1 MNRDEF
7 NMLNVGQQVNYINS
21 RLDEDLTLRYVIERE
36 LNLPRSTIRNRFTR
50 NKYVFNK
57 RANKYIKNSEVK
69 YSKLKNNMNL
79 PKDESKK
86 NITGSN
92 IDINQDKTQKTQR
105 SNMNITKSNTVM
117 GPLDC
122 KDKNKSNVNEKDNKF
137 ENIQEGNTNITK
149 SNIGVSLTENE
160 EKNKSKNASNID
172 NNKIKNDKGSNI
184 SMDQLNDENNID
196 AKLEKLR
203 KKIKD
208 NIDMTKYKSD
218 IIESEYKEATEI
230 FNKNNIDETLEN
242 KEGNINITKSNME
255 IYSLE
260 NSEVIGLRKLLKHKD
275 DILSLLDN
283 NHVNKDKDTN
293 INVSQLSGDLK
304 VKTLKIYDSVLKEF
318 NEFIKDHKEL
328 KQQDIVSLAL
338 KEFLERHS

>member
-1 MNRDEF
+1 MNRYEF
-7 NMLNVGQQVNYINS
+7 NMLNVEQQVNYINS
-21 RLDEDLTLRYVIERE
+21 RLDEDLTLRDIIERE
-36 LNLPRSTIRNRFTR
+36 LNLPRSTVRNRFTR
-50 NKYVFNK
+50 NNYVFNK
-57 RANKYIKNSEVK
+57 RENKYIKNSEVK
-69 YSKLKNNMNL
+69 DSKVKNNINMNL

-92 IDINQDKTQKTQR
+92 IDIKQDKTQKTQR
-105 SNMNITKSNTVM
+105 INMNITKSNIVV
-117 GPLDC
+117 GPPDC
-122 KDKNKSNVNEKDNKF
+122 KNKSNVNEKNNSF
-137 ENIQEGNTNITK
+137 ENIQESNINIIKSNRVINLPENNDITK
-149 SNIGVSLTENE
+149 
-160 EKNKSKNASNID
+160 
-172 NNKIKNDKGSNI
+172 IKKDKGSNI
-184 SMDQLNDENNID
+184 SMDQIKDENNID
-196 AKLEKLR
+196 ARLDKLR

-208 NIDMTKYKSD
+208 NIEITKNKSD
-218 IIESEYKEATEI
+218 TIELDYKETTEI

-255 IYSLE
+255 IHSLE
-260 NSEVIGLRKLLKHKD
+260 NSEIIGLRKLLKHKD

-318 NEFIKDHKEL
+318 NKFIKDHKEL
-328 KQQDIVSLAL
+328 KQQDIISLAL

>member
-7 NMLNVGQQVNYINS
+7 NMLNVEQQVNYINS
-21 RLDEDLTLRYVIERE
+21 RLDEDLTLRDVIERE

-69 YSKLKNNMNL
+69 DSKVKNNINMNL

-86 NITGSN
+86 NISGSN
-92 IDINQDKTQKTQR
+92 MDIKQDKTQKTQC
-105 SNMNITKSNTVM
+105 SNMNITKSNIVV

-122 KDKNKSNVNEKDNKF
+122 KDKNKSNLNEKDNKF
-137 ENIQEGNTNITK
+137 KNIQEGNINITK

-184 SMDQLNDENNID
+184 DMDQLKDESNID
-196 AKLEKLR
+196 AKLDKLR

-208 NIDMTKYKSD
+208 NIDITKNKSD
-218 IIESEYKEATEI
+218 TIELDYKETTEI
-230 FNKNNIDETLEN
+230 LSKNNIDETLEN
-242 KEGNINITKSNME
+242 KEGNIEVCSLKDSE
-255 IYSLE
+255 I
-260 NSEVIGLRKLLKHKD
+260 IGLRKLLKHKD

-283 NHVNKDKDTN
+283 NHVNKAKDTN
-293 INVSQLSGDLK
+293 INVSQLNGELTI
-304 VKTLKIYDSVLKEF
+304 KTLKIYDSVLKEF
-318 NEFIKDHKEL
+318 NEFIKDHKEF
-328 KQQDIVSLAL
+328 KQQDIISLAL
-338 KEFLERHS
+338 KEFLERHR